1 MQEGEGAIVE
11 RGAFDEGQNS
21 VGSVERTESVCASD
35 TGSQSNAKGDSNG
48 GSHTRNYYFSPMT
61 VIVSRIQKMIDQR
74 YFTEGGSRASG
85 EETILEPENDEA
97 IILKE
102 FFIVGL
108 RMPLH

>member
-1 MQEGEGAIVE
+1 
-11 RGAFDEGQNS
+11 
-21 VGSVERTESVCASD
+21 
-35 TGSQSNAKGDSNG
+35 
-48 GSHTRNYYFSPMT
+48 MT

-102 FFIVGL
+102 FFTVGL